1 MSVLILNPQY
11 RLQFEVAQDSHVLLF
26 PEGMV
31 QLNEAAST
39 ILLALD
45 SGKTEPQLVA
55 ELQQRFPDAA
65 GLAADVSEF
74 LQIGLEKSWVVWPHE
89 TADSIMVIGRVNL
102 CLSTAMC
109 ILFQPGR
116 LPALQKKRT
125 HYC

>member
-65 GLAADVSEF
+65 GLAADVSEI
-74 LQIGLEKSWVVWPHE
+74 LQIALEKTWVVV
-89 TADSIMVIGRVNL
+89 AS
-102 CLSTAMC
+102 
-109 ILFQPGR
+109 
-116 LPALQKKRT
+116 
-125 HYC
+125 

>member
-1 MSVLILNPQY
+1 MSILILNPQY

-74 LQIGLEKSWVVWPHE
+74 LQIALEKSWVVV
-89 TADSIMVIGRVNL
+89 AS
-102 CLSTAMC
+102 
-109 ILFQPGR
+109 
-116 LPALQKKRT
+116 
-125 HYC
+125 

>member
-55 ELQQRFPDAA
+55 ELQQRFPDAP

-74 LQIGLEKSWVVWPHE
+74 LQIALEKSWVVV
-89 TADSIMVIGRVNL
+89 AS
-102 CLSTAMC
+102 
-109 ILFQPGR
+109 
-116 LPALQKKRT
+116 
-125 HYC
+125 

>member
-45 SGKTEPQLVA
+45 SGKTEPQLVV
-55 ELQQRFPDAA
+55 ELQQRFPDAP

-74 LQIGLEKSWVVWPHE
+74 LQIGLEKSWVVV
-89 TADSIMVIGRVNL
+89 AS
-102 CLSTAMC
+102 
-109 ILFQPGR
+109 
-116 LPALQKKRT
+116 
-125 HYC
+125 